1 MQVFTTIF
9 LSTFFSALP
18 YLLIAV
24 TTSGFIEVFLSRD
37 AVRKLLPRNP
47 VIAVF
52 LVPFFGFFL
61 PLCECGVIPVA
72 SRLARKGVPLA
83 VAVVFMLSNP
93 ILNPFPFLSTR
104 TAFAFFPQM
113 VTWRMGGAYVIAV
126 SIGLLLLLIGK
137 VDPSLVHIRS
147 YRGGG
152 LWSVLDASP
161 VSRPPNLLHRL
172 AQVITHASMEFFF
185 VGRFFIIGSLAAAAV
200 QTFVPRDIL
209 GALAANEPMAVGGMM
224 SFAFLLSVCSE
235 ADAFVAAT
243 FIRTFPPGA
252 LLAFLLF
259 GPMVDIKNLL
269 MMLIAF
275 PKGLVVRLVILI
287 ATFVFSVGLA
297 ANMWM

>member
-18 YLLIAV
+18 YLLVAV
-24 TTSGFIEVFLSRD
+24 ITSGFIEVFLSRD
-37 AVRKLLPRNP
+37 AVRKILPRNP
-47 VIAVF
+47 VVAIF

-72 SRLARKGVPLA
+72 SRLARKGVPLS

-93 ILNPFPFLSTR
+93 ILNPFPYFSTR
-104 TAFAFFPQM
+104 TAFALYPQM
-113 VTWRMGGAYVIAV
+113 LTWRMGGAYVIAV
-126 SIGLLLLLIGK
+126 SVGLLLLLIGK
-137 VDPSLVHIRS
+137 LDPSFVHMRS

-152 LWSVLDASP
+152 LWSVLDANTVQSSLGLG
-161 VSRPPNLLHRL
+161 SRLV
-172 AQVITHASMEFFF
+172 QVVAHASMEFFF

-209 GALAANEPMAVGGMM
+209 ASLAANETLAVGGMM
-224 SFAFLLSVCSE
+224 GFAFLLSVCSE

-259 GPMVDIKNLL
+259 GPMVDIKNLM
-269 MMLIAF
+269 MMLTAF
-275 PKGLVVRLVILI
+275 PKGLVIRLVILV
-287 ATFVFSVGLA
+287 TVLVFGVGMA
-297 ANMWM
+297 ANVWM

>member
-18 YLLIAV
+18 YLLVAV
-24 TTSGFIEVFLSRD
+24 ITSGFIEVFLSRD
-37 AVRKLLPRNP
+37 TVQRLLPRNP
-47 VIAVF
+47 IVAIF

-72 SRLARKGVPLA
+72 SRLARKGVPLS

-93 ILNPFPFLSTR
+93 ILNPFPYFSTR
-104 TAFAFFPQM
+104 TAFAFYPQM

-126 SIGLLLLLIGK
+126 AVGLLLLLIGK
-137 VDPSLVHIRS
+137 LDPSFVHIRS

-152 LWSVLDASP
+152 LWSVLDANPAASP
-161 VSRPPNLLHRL
+161 QGLQRRL
-172 AQVITHASMEFFF
+172 IQVVTHASMEFFF

-200 QTFVPRDIL
+200 QTFVPRDVL
-209 GALAANEPMAVGGMM
+209 GALAANETIAVGGMM
-224 SFAFLLSVCSE
+224 GFAFLLSVCSE

-275 PKGLVVRLVILI
+275 PRGLVVRLVIIITVL
-287 ATFVFSVGLA
+287 VFWVGLA
-297 ANMWM
+297 ANLWI